1 MKNSIEIRQER
12 ATAIEKA
19 NDLLNLAKNE
29 SRDFSADEQVSYDGM
44 MTDIDKMAKDVEVIE
59 RQEKLNAEVASTP
72 VSFETQSVGTS
83 KEERSYSFFDA
94 IEASKSGN
102 ISGLVKEMDQEARMQ
117 NPNQDFRG
125 VGIPYSVLESRAANT
140 GLTDAASPSDVRSFT
155 DDMFAASALV
165 SGGANFYTGL
175 SASQKVP
182 IVTGITAA
190 FQAEAAG
197 ANTPAGVIGGAELT
211 PNTIIAATNI
221 SNAAFAQNSTI
232 EAAFRRS
239 MAAAIMSE
247 FEKNLLAVAD
257 AGQGPTSIFLDSPS
271 AGTKWANAGT
281 GVVQPIAS
289 IQAMTNLMITQ
300 FNDTNKES
308 VKLLMNGAAY
318 KGLMSE
324 VAGTAGS
331 GISAGTLNLQD
342 RRVLNIPY
350 IVSNNVGN
358 DGDSATKARAL
369 MIDMEKI
376 HMAMFGSLDL
386 LVDPYSQALNGGT
399 RIVLSTLLD
408 GLVSQDVAGDK
419 EAGVQV
425 KSTLTA

>member
-29 SRDFSADEQVSYDGM
+29 SRDFTNDEQVSYDGL
-44 MTDIDKMAKDVEVIE
+44 MTNIDKMAKDVEVIE

-102 ISGLVKEMDQEARMQ
+102 VSGLVKEMDQEARIQ

-125 VGIPYSVLESRAANT
+125 VGIPYSVLESRANT

-197 ANTPAGVIGGAELT
+197 VNTPAGVIGGAELT

-239 MAAAIMSE
+239 MASAIMSE

-358 DGDSATKARAL
+358 DASSATKARAL

-376 HMAMFGSLDL
+376 HLAMFGSLDL

-408 GLVSQDVAGDK
+408 GLVSQDVAGSK

-425 KSTLTA
+425 VSTLTA